1 MKLKK
6 IGMKNIVILFCSI
19 AFVLNVNAQRPNPV
33 KWTFEAVKKSDK
45 QYEIQITAAIES
57 PWHIYSQFVKNGP
70 IPTKI
75 TYKVNP
81 LVQIKGAAK
90 EIGSLEKKF
99 DKNFNTNV
107 AYFSNKVQFTQL
119 ANLKVASKTKIAG
132 EIEYGVC
139 NEDRCLP
146 PAKASFEIVLQ

>member
-1 MKLKK
+1 MKK
-6 IGMKNIVILFCSI
+6 IVVFFCCI
-19 AFVLNVNAQRPNPV
+19 AIALNMNAQRPNPV

-57 PWHIYSQFVKNGP
+57 PWHIYSQFVKGGP

-75 TYKVNP
+75 NYKVNP
-81 LVQIKGAAK
+81 LVQIKGTAK
-90 EIGSLEKKF
+90 EIGNLEKKF
-99 DKNFNTNV
+99 DKNFNTEV
-107 AYFSNKVQFTQL
+107 AYFSNKVQFTQW
-119 ANLKVASKTKIAG
+119 ANLKVASKTKIIG

-146 PAKASFEIVLQ
+146 PAKVSFEIALQ